1 MSSVAGDE
9 MRCFVVEP
17 RDTLVVRDGRPA
29 RSDTEMSCLDFPMP
43 STMAG
48 LARSEIGFDAERHF
62 VGDPAALLG
71 VEVAGPWLVAL
82 DADGRAADVFG
93 PAPADAGWRVPV
105 GEVERAVR
113 FRRAPMRWPAGV
125 VSDLAEELLAVLP
138 VGEGAAGKPPADVP
152 GFWRWSG
159 ERGLGAWLFRPS
171 AAPEAFDADARA
183 DELGPVRL
191 VDERR
196 VHVSIAAETGTAKDG
211 ALFATTGLRL
221 TWRATGSTRRLG
233 VAFGCASAV
242 FAEKA
247 GRRPVLL
254 GGEQR
259 LSRLTALADGWPLP
273 DEAGWRALAGARR
286 LRVMLWTPA
295 IFDAG
300 YRPSEARLAA
310 VFGEGARLVAAA
322 VDRPQV
328 VSGFD
333 LARAKAAGGRGAEK
347 PVRRAAPAGSVYW
360 VDVPDGLTRARLED
374 AWMASLCDAAQDRLD
389 GFGRIVL
396 GVG

>member
-1 MSSVAGDE
+1 

-43 STMAG
+43 SSVAG
-48 LARSEIGFDAERHF
+48 LVRSEIGFDAERRF

-71 VEVAGPWLVAL
+71 VEVAGPWLVEL
-82 DADGRAADVFG
+82 GEDGRAADVFG
-93 PAPADAGWRVPV
+93 PAPADAGWQMPI
-105 GEVERAVR
+105 GEVDRAVR
-113 FRRAPMRWPAGV
+113 LRRVPMPWPDGV
-125 VSDLAEELLAVLP
+125 VSDLPDTLLP
-138 VGEGAAGKPPADVP
+138 VQTVGAGAMGKPPAAVP

-159 ERGLGAWLFRPS
+159 PRGLSTWLFAPS
-171 AAPEAFDADARA
+171 SAPEVFDARGA
-183 DELGPVRL
+183 ELGPIRL
-191 VDERR
+191 LDERR

-211 ALFATTGLRL
+211 ALFATSGLRL
-221 TWRATGSTRRLG
+221 AWREPGSGPRSVRRLG
-233 VAFGCASAV
+233 LAFGCASAA

-259 LSRLTALADGWPLP
+259 LSRLGALAGGWPMP
-273 DEAGWRALAGARR
+273 GEGGWRALAGARR
-286 LRVMLWTPA
+286 LRVVLLTPA
-295 IFDAG
+295 IFAEG
-300 YRPSEARLAA
+300 YRPSKARLAA

-333 LARAKAAGGRGAEK
+333 FARAKAEGNRRAEK
-347 PVRRAAPAGSVYW
+347 AVRRAAAPGSVYW
-360 VDVPDGLTRARLED
+360 VDVPDGMSRARLEA
-374 AWMASLCDAAQDRLD
+374 AWMASLCDKQQDRLD
-389 GFGRIVL
+389 GFGRILL